1 MLAGRGA
8 SGRKNIF
15 WMTVNKILMK
25 DSKDMMI
32 AFLILIF
39 KVDLQPILDESGQ
52 FDFYLLTGIGQRK
65 GNSIGVEPAEVKDLP
80 TTIEALSKFGFSIIL
95 VSRNSGAA
103 TVATPTPPIIC
114 DFSHM

>member
-15 WMTVNKILMK
+15 WMTVNKILEK

-32 AFLILIF
+32 AFMKLIF

-65 GNSIGVEPAEVKDLP
+65 KGW
-80 TTIEALSKFGFSIIL
+80 
-95 VSRNSGAA
+95 RWNSGSRKRGEKLG
-103 TVATPTPPIIC
+103 
-114 DFSHM
+114 F